1 MPSPYQALQASRHAC
16 LCEGEQLGRRY
27 SSLKYVLPFAEMRW
41 TGKATK
47 FRLPKMDITEVREQ
61 ALVNVRKKG
70 GDPDLVN
77 YL

>member
-1 MPSPYQALQASRHAC
+1 
-16 LCEGEQLGRRY
+16 
-27 SSLKYVLPFAEMRW
+27 MRW